1 MPRPRDPAGYPTVYG
16 EVIETVSSTGV
27 DFVCTWCLVAVHFF
41 GLESCACRMKSATRS
56 SCERELPRAC
66 WLGAVGCGLATGGKV
81 AKERGLSLY
90 QREIEAVRGINQLLR
105 GELADVRRQLQAQ
118 RVKYLALLE
127 DYNHLAKENGN
138 EK

>member
-1 MPRPRDPAGYPTVYG
+1 M
-16 EVIETVSSTGV
+16 IS
-27 DFVCTWCLVAVHFF
+27 
-41 GLESCACRMKSATRS
+41 RS
-56 SCERELPRAC
+56 SQPQSSGNSYLPEQEII
-66 WLGAVGCGLATGGKV
+66 GLAKRKTGFALLPKEQHRAISAKGGKV